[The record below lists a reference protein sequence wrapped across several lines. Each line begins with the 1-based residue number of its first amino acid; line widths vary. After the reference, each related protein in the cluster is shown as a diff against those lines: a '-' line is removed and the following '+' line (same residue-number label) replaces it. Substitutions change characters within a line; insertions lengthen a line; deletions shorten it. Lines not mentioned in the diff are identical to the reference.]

1 MIFNSLKT
9 KLIVGMALLLVL
21 AFGVAAMLLI
31 QQKTWELSEDIYR
44 EVRSFSDLTAPQVV
58 GLYENYLAEDSF
70 VYFNRELQK
79 LFGKTAVITNI
90 GLAEYE
96 GRVLYDSTEEQ
107 ARQYEGEPRV
117 IPEGS
122 SMLDRV
128 QATYPS
134 YSTASGRIIY
144 LKVDAEGAVRF
155 VDLEEQPVEA
165 IDPLDRIQDVIYPYG
180 SRFAVLYS
188 PSYDLLDQRIQA
200 MWVKIVLLTV
210 FALLIGMAYATFFST
225 RITQPLKTL
234 QAGAIQLGQGDLK
247 TRVTVKTHDEVGLL
261 ASTFNQMAGDLEKSV
276 EARVY
281 KERLSKELELAAS
294 IQKQILPK
302 AMPKI
307 PGLEVAAGVI
317 PATEVGGDVFDFFSP
332 DGENYFGYVG
342 DVTGHGVPAGLVG
355 AVANAVFH
363 SYSPLKNPTEIL
375 VAANKLLKLKTTT
388 TMFVTLALWHWN
400 VKTEQFT
407 HVSAGHEVSLRF
419 TAATVKTDE
428 LEKGGMALGM
438 LPDVRP
444 LLKPQTIT
452 LAKGDCIILYSD
464 GVPEC
469 WRNEK
474 EQYGMV
480 EFKRVVTQSC
490 DLPMAES
497 IKIALLADVKQWSK
511 GYEQKDDITVM
522 VIKRL

>member
-1 MIFNSLKT
+1 MFFHSLKT
-9 KLIVGMALLLVL
+9 KLIIGMTLLLVL
-21 AFGVAAMLLI
+21 AFGVAATLLI
-31 QQKTWELSEDIYR
+31 KQKTRELSEDIYR
-44 EVRSFSDLTAPQVV
+44 EVRSFSDLTAPPIV
-58 GLYENYLAEDSF
+58 GLYERYLAEDSF
-70 VYFNRELQK
+70 VYFNREIQK
-79 LFGKTAVITNI
+79 LFGKTAVVRNV
-90 GLAEYE
+90 GLAQYS
-96 GRVLYDSTEEQ
+96 GLIVYDSTEEQ
-107 ARQYEGEPRV
+107 ARQYSGEPRV
-117 IPEGS
+117 VPAEAP
-122 SMLDRV
+122 MLERI

-134 YSTASGRIIY
+134 YQLASGRLVY
-144 LKVDAEGAVRF
+144 LKTDANGRVSVVDAT
-155 VDLEEQPVEA
+155 EQPVEA
-165 IDPLDRIQDVIYPYG
+165 IDPLDRIQDVVYPYG
-180 SRFAVLYS
+180 ARFAVLYA
-188 PSYDLLDQRIQA
+188 PSYDLLDQRIQS
-200 MWVKIVLLTV
+200 MWIKIILLTV
-210 FALLIGMAYATFFST
+210 FALLIGVAYAYFFST
-225 RITQPLKTL
+225 TITQPLKTL
-234 QAGAIQLGQGDLK
+234 QAGAIAFGQGDLK
-247 TRVTVKTHDEVGLL
+247 TRVMVKVRDEVGLL
-261 ASTFNQMAGDLEKSV
+261 ASTFNTMASDLEKSV

-281 KERLSKELELAAS
+281 KERLSKELELASS

-355 AVANAVFH
+355 AVANALFH

-375 VAANKLLKLKTTT
+375 VATNKLLKLKTTT

-400 VKTEQFT
+400 TKTEEFT
-407 HVSAGHEVSLRF
+407 HVSAGHEVSLKF
-419 TAATVKTDE
+419 NAASVKTDE
-428 LEKGGMALGM
+428 LEKGGIALGM
-438 LPDVRP
+438 LPDIRP
-444 LLKPQTIT
+444 LLKPQTLK

-490 DLPMAES
+490 DLPTAES
-497 IKIALLADVKQWSK
+497 IKIALLADVKQWAK

-522 VIKRL
+522 VVKKL

>member
-1 MIFNSLKT
+1 MFFHSLKT

-21 AFGVAAMLLI
+21 AFGVAATLLI
-31 QQKTWELSEDIYR
+31 QQKTKELSEDIYR
-44 EVRSFSDLTAPQVV
+44 EVRSFSDLTAPQVM
-58 GLYENYLAEDSF
+58 GLYERYLAEDSF
-70 VYFNRELQK
+70 VYFNREIQQ
-79 LFGKTAVITNI
+79 LFGKTATIKGI
-90 GLAEYE
+90 GLAEYA
-96 GRVLYDSTEEQ
+96 GLVLYDSTEEQ
-107 ARQYEGEPRV
+107 ARQYEGEPREV
-117 IPEGS
+117 PPG
-122 SMLDRV
+122 SMLDRI

-134 YSTASGRIIY
+134 YVLASGRVVY
-144 LKVDAEGAVRF
+144 LKTDADGRVRF
-155 VDLEEQPVEA
+155 VDLVEQPVEA
-165 IDPLDRIQDVIYPYG
+165 IDPLDRIQDVVYPHG
-180 SRFAVLYS
+180 ARFAVLYS
-188 PSYDLLDQRIQA
+188 PSYDLLDQRIRS
-200 MWVKIVLLTV
+200 MWIKITLLTV
-210 FALLIGMAYATFFST
+210 FALLIGMAYATFFSA

-247 TRVTVKTHDEVGLL
+247 TRVMVKVRDEVGLL
-261 ASTFNQMAGDLEKSV
+261 ASTFNQMAADLEKSV

-281 KERLSKELELAAS
+281 KERLSKELELASS

-332 DGENYFGYVG
+332 DGENFFGYVG

-355 AVANAVFH
+355 AVANALFH
-363 SYSPLKNPTEIL
+363 SYSSLKNPTEIL
-375 VAANKLLKLKTTT
+375 VATNKLLKLKTTT

-400 VKTEQFT
+400 SKTEEFT
-407 HVSAGHEVSLRF
+407 HVSAGHEVSLKF
-419 TAATVKTDE
+419 NAAVVKTDE
-428 LEKGGMALGM
+428 LEKGGIALGM
-438 LPDVRP
+438 LPDIRP
-444 LLKPQTIT
+444 LLKPQTLK

-490 DLPMAES
+490 DLPTAES

-522 VIKRL
+522 VVKRI